1 MSALNDI
8 LAKPVEQITVLDW
21 AVILHTTPE
30 KAEQAAAELT
40 ALRARLTAAE
50 QERDGLLGVLRD
62 ITPDGWMQNESGDY
76 CLVCDG
82 VAGKHEADCKLAAAL
97 KGA

>member
-1 MSALNDI
+1 MSNITELVQLLEEDELYSHWSKP
-8 LAKPVEQITVLDW
+8 LAD
-21 AVILHTTPE
+21 
-30 KAEQAAAELT
+30 EL
-40 ALRARLTAAE
+40 ARLASAE

-76 CLVCDG
+76 CPVCDG